1 MSCCKQVNKTT
12 VIDKFLRTYNDVPE
26 MKRFSSVLKQYNGT
40 NTDEILNLLCLERWY
55 IYNDYDFSKSSVRSY
70 IGECDDM
77 IRCIEC

>member
-12 VIDKFLRTYNDVPE
+12 VIDKFLKTYNNVPE
-26 MKRFSSVLKQYNGT
+26 MERFSSVLKRYNGT

-55 IYNDYDFSKSSVRSY
+55 IYNEYDFSKSLVRSY